1 MSEKLSK
8 VNCEKMIQQLGTF
21 ASDVSKLAHNM
32 ETSLNNC
39 KKKLSASDKSMA
51 KISAELN
58 QVERTYLSLAKQAG
72 QLALEIQ
79 EQVDI
84 ASKEDP
90 LWED

>member
-1 MSEKLSK
+1 MSEKLCK
-8 VNCEKMIQQLGTF
+8 VNCENMIQQLGTF

-32 ETSLNNC
+32 ETSLNAC
-39 KKKLSASDKSMA
+39 KKKLSANDKSMA

-79 EQVDI
+79 GQIDI